1 MNCDYDKYSK
11 NITHNNSH
19 FNAGSNEE
27 ISIHDLAIL
36 IAEIIEYDG
45 ELFLIQACQMAHQE
59 NY

>member
-1 MNCDYDKYSK
+1 MADACILMNCDYDKYSK

-45 ELFLIQACQMAHQE
+45 KLF
-59 NY
+59 